1 MCAIF
6 GLLDYKSK
14 LTAAQRLQII
24 KVLGTAAEVRGTDAT
39 GIAFFQ
45 RKRLCIQKAPKPAHK
60 MRYRIPSD
68 VRVIMGHTRMTTQGD
83 AKHNQNNHPF
93 PGKAGSTAFALAH
106 NGVLA
111 NDRELRLLHNLSE
124 TGIETDSYVAV
135 QLIEKQSELSPGSL
149 QKMAELLEG
158 HFTFTVLDQNN
169 SLYFIKGNNPLTIYK
184 FPTLGLYLYASTSEI
199 LDHALIV
206 LGMEDEYQII
216 QPEQGEILQIDRFG
230 RQNITRFSTSKINW
244 DWPCT
249 HWDFPVW
256 PTVIVEEDYIDT
268 LKRIAN
274 IYGYD
279 DNFVDELLS
288 EGFSTDEIE
297 DFIYCCKGAWE

>member
-6 GLLDYKSK
+6 GLLDYKGE
-14 LTAAQRLQII
+14 LTAAHRLQII

-68 VRVIMGHTRMTTQGD
+68 IRIIMGHTRMTTQGN

-93 PGKAGSTAFALAH
+93 PGRAGNAAFALAH
-106 NGVLA
+106 NGVLT
-111 NDRELRLLHNLSE
+111 NDQELRLLHNLPE
-124 TGIETDSYVAV
+124 TDIETDSYVAV

-158 HFTFTVLDQNN
+158 HFTFTVLDQSN

-256 PTVIVEEDYIDT
+256 PTVTVEEDYIDT